1 MRRRKAKKQKG
12 KAIETELR
20 KEEENQNPKNNRHPR
35 TAPFPEVDGR
45 LIA

>member
-12 KAIETELR
+12 KAIQTELS
-20 KEEENQNPKNNRHPR
+20 KKEENQNPKNNRYPR
-35 TAPFPEVDGR
+35 TALFPEVDGR